1 MRKNEYASNNNQNSE
16 KDNGNILK
24 ERQKFK
30 ILIVV
35 SKIQKPNRKSS
46 YLYTYIY
53 EHIISTHFSH
63 KHKTIPTPTT
73 TGSSVTHTHMRTYT
87 HRTQTLEQ
95 IQTTLLTLTTLIP
108 TSHTHNAQLF
118 IGLDFKHNFNNVIVS
133 QSNKSISRQSKLSKN
148 YTNMRF

>member
-63 KHKTIPTPTT
+63 KHKTRSPLPP
-73 TGSSVTHTHMRTYT
+73 
-87 HRTQTLEQ
+87 QQAAL
-95 IQTTLLTLTTLIP
+95 
-108 TSHTHNAQLF
+108 SHTHTCEHTHTEH
-118 IGLDFKHNFNNVIVS
+118 KHW
-133 QSNKSISRQSKLSKN
+133 NKYRPP
-148 YTNMRF
+148 Y